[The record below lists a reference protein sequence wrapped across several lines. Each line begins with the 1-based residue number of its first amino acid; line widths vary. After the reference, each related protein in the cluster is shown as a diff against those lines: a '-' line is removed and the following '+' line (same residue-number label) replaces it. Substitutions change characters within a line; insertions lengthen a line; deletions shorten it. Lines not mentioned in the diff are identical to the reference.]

1 MTAVILR
8 LSASADF
15 QVRSDIAIRRHQAL
29 VNCAFSFCWA
39 AWSAHPPP
47 SPATPP
53 VPGVGG
59 GERGSRPPGS
69 PSRHHAGPGDPGG
82 ARLASPADRAT
93 ALVAGMVQGAPAPA
107 APGPDDIPRG
117 GPRPAPLHPELAN
130 HPIRLPGR
138 PPPRPPPP
146 GATSMG
152 DVTTPATARRHGKG
166 GRTGGPA
173 APWAVRRAFVRAKSW
188 LLPLDVGEM
197 QDLGFVKRRST
208 MSNTFRAGFPS
219 RRRR

>member
-15 QVRSDIAIRRHQAL
+15 QVRSDIAICRHQAL

-39 AWSAHPPP
+39 VWSAHPPP

-93 ALVAGMVQGAPAPA
+93 TLVAGMVQGAPARQLQA
-107 APGPDDIPRG
+107 LMASLEAGHGMHLCIP
-117 GPRPAPLHPELAN
+117 
-130 HPIRLPGR
+130 
-138 PPPRPPPP
+138 
-146 GATSMG
+146 S
-152 DVTTPATARRHGKG
+152 
-166 GRTGGPA
+166 
-173 APWAVRRAFVRAKSW
+173 
-188 LLPLDVGEM
+188 
-197 QDLGFVKRRST
+197 
-208 MSNTFRAGFPS
+208 
-219 RRRR
+219 

>member
-15 QVRSDIAIRRHQAL
+15 QVRSNIAIRRHQAL
-29 VNCAFSFCWA
+29 VNCAFSFCWVALVCPSA
-39 AWSAHPPP
+39 AVTRHAASAGRRRRREGISPAGQPQPPP
-47 SPATPP
+47 CW
-53 VPGVGG
+53 
-59 GERGSRPPGS
+59 
-69 PSRHHAGPGDPGG
+69 PGDPGA

-93 ALVAGMVQGAPAPA
+93 ALVAGMVQGAPAQA

-138 PPPRPPPP
+138 PPPRQGAGP
-146 GATSMG
+146 GAQPRLGQSG
-152 DVTTPATARRHGKG
+152 ALLF
-166 GRTGGPA
+166 
-173 APWAVRRAFVRAKSW
+173 APKAGSS
-188 LLPLDVGEM
+188 PLDVGEM

-208 MSNTFRAGFPS
+208 MSNTFRAGSPS

>member
-1 MTAVILR
+1 MIAVILR

-93 ALVAGMVQGAPAPA
+93 ALVAGMVQGAA
-107 APGPDDIPRG
+107 ARQLQALMTSLEAGHGLHLCIP
-117 GPRPAPLHPELAN
+117 
-130 HPIRLPGR
+130 
-138 PPPRPPPP
+138 
-146 GATSMG
+146 S
-152 DVTTPATARRHGKG
+152 
-166 GRTGGPA
+166 
-173 APWAVRRAFVRAKSW
+173 
-188 LLPLDVGEM
+188 
-197 QDLGFVKRRST
+197 
-208 MSNTFRAGFPS
+208 
-219 RRRR
+219 

>member
-152 DVTTPATARRHGKG
+152 DVTAPAMARRHGKG
-166 GRTGGPA
+166 A
-173 APWAVRRAFVRAKSW
+173 DRRAHRA
-188 LLPLDVGEM
+188 
-197 QDLGFVKRRST
+197 LGSQARFC
-208 MSNTFRAGFPS
+208 S
-219 RRRR
+219 RQKLAPHP